1 MQPSTLVHPGN
12 VDLRDREHPMKNN
25 TRSGAALAIAA
36 VSLALAGAATPAA
49 AAAAGKVHC
58 LGVNSCKGKS
68 DCHTPKNACKG
79 MNACKGQGWV
89 FEESAKACEDA
100 GGKVLD

>member
-1 MQPSTLVHPGN
+1 
-12 VDLRDREHPMKNN
+12 MKNQMI
-25 TRSGAALAIAA
+25 SGSTLAIAA
-36 VSLALAGAATPAA
+36 VSIALSGAALAPAK

-58 LGVNSCKGKS
+58 FGVNGCKGKS

-79 MNACKGQGWV
+79 MNACKAQGWLNV
-89 FEESAKACEDA
+89 ESEKACTDA

>member
-1 MQPSTLVHPGN
+1 
-12 VDLRDREHPMKNN
+12 MKTDKLNG
-25 TRSGAALAIAA
+25 SALAVAA
-36 VSLALAGAATPAA
+36 VSLVLAGAVTPVAA
-49 AAAAGKVHC
+49 ATTAKIHC
-58 LGVNSCKGKS
+58 LGANSCKAKS

-89 FEESAKACEDA
+89 FKESDKACEEA